1 MLFLIFNL
9 QVTLLRNMRNT
20 VKMENKKHFIQENYF
35 SGLVITSIYILNYL
49 EQHLLYNLLNIIT
62 VKKYL

>member
-9 QVTLLRNMRNT
+9 QVTLLSNMRNT